1 MRKKGFLNISETNL
15 RNFAFF
21 IKFAPKSI
29 FYSMNYGLL
38 DLFTLIGS
46 VGLFLFGM
54 KLMSEGLQKAAGDK
68 LRNIL
73 ALMTNNRIVGALT
86 GILITALVQ
95 SSSATTV
102 MIVSFVNAGLL
113 SLSQSMAVIMGAN
126 VGTTAT
132 AWIISLFGF
141 KVNIA
146 AFAIPLIGFGVP
158 LLFSNKNVYKSWG
171 EFLIGFALL
180 FLGLEYLN
188 GSVPDLK
195 ANPEVF
201 SILQRY
207 TTFGYGSIL
216 LFAFIG
222 LVFTMIVQSSSAT
235 VAFVLIICSKGWI
248 SFEIATAMILGS
260 NIGTCITPLIASISG
275 NIWAKRAALGHL
287 LFNVF
292 GSIWAFVLY
301 YPFMKLIVWISTSL
315 AGNPESL
322 LSFVDSTDPAIIEAL
337 NNKTLDLSTAE
348 NQALMTSF
356 TDMQYHVSFGLS
368 IFHTVFNLINILI
381 MIWFTKT
388 YVYIVTKLT
397 PHKPTEEDKVSH
409 LKFISTGM
417 LSTAELSILQAH
429 KEIILF
435 AERVHKMFGMV
446 KELYDAPRDND
457 AEFVKKFSRIQK
469 YEDICD
475 NIEVE
480 IATYLAKV
488 SDGRLSNESK
498 HEIQMKMRI
507 ISEIESV
514 ADSCYNLART
524 VQRRNNLEAKFT
536 DSINENI
543 DLMFK
548 LIDEAISQMRVIL
561 ESTTP
566 QFSDVTKTKNI
577 ESEINNFRNQLK
589 TQNINDV
596 NDGKYLY
603 GTSVVY
609 MDLIA
614 ECEKMGDYIV
624 NVVEAEADTKLN

>member
-1 MRKKGFLNISETNL
+1 
-15 RNFAFF
+15 
-21 IKFAPKSI
+21 
-29 FYSMNYGLL
+29 
-38 DLFTLIGS
+38 
-46 VGLFLFGM
+46 
-54 KLMSEGLQKAAGDK
+54 
-68 LRNIL
+68 
-73 ALMTNNRIVGALT
+73 
-86 GILITALVQ
+86 
-95 SSSATTV
+95 
-102 MIVSFVNAGLL
+102 
-113 SLSQSMAVIMGAN
+113 
-126 VGTTAT
+126 
-132 AWIISLFGF
+132 
-141 KVNIA
+141 
-146 AFAIPLIGFGVP
+146 
-158 LLFSNKNVYKSWG
+158 
-171 EFLIGFALL
+171 
-180 FLGLEYLN
+180 
-188 GSVPDLK
+188 
-195 ANPEVF
+195 
-201 SILQRY
+201 
-207 TTFGYGSIL
+207 
-216 LFAFIG
+216 
-222 LVFTMIVQSSSAT
+222 
-235 VAFVLIICSKGWI
+235 
-248 SFEIATAMILGS
+248 
-260 NIGTCITPLIASISG
+260 
-275 NIWAKRAALGHL
+275 
-287 LFNVF
+287 
-292 GSIWAFVLY
+292 
-301 YPFMKLIVWISTSL
+301 
-315 AGNPESL
+315 
-322 LSFVDSTDPAIIEAL
+322 
-337 NNKTLDLSTAE
+337 
-348 NQALMTSF
+348 
-356 TDMQYHVSFGLS
+356 
-368 IFHTVFNLINILI
+368 
-381 MIWFTKT
+381 
-388 YVYIVTKLT
+388 
-397 PHKPTEEDKVSH
+397 
-409 LKFISTGM
+409 
-417 LSTAELSILQAH
+417 
-429 KEIILF
+429 
-435 AERVHKMFGMV
+435 MFGMV

-514 ADSCYNLART
+514 ADSCYNLARS